1 MFAIVTHPS
10 PANPGRTV
18 IAVVTGKTR
27 ALKSCDNVPN
37 GKVNSAVAAIL
48 AGLSGEGEL
57 IEWTTSGSG
66 AAKTC
71 TIQTHLRRSRDGVQ
85 EAAMK
90 GRHVRARRDL
100 GEEVAPDD
108 RRTIEPE
115 QPRQ

>member
-18 IAVVTGKTR
+18 IEVVTGKTR

-85 EAAMK
+85 EDVLAKRAEASKRREAAK
-90 GRHVRARRDL
+90 KEDARA
-100 GEEVAPDD
+100 AA
-108 RRTIEPE
+108 
-115 QPRQ
+115 